1 MYRKSSH
8 IHLFDHSSFVDTS
21 QETLRS
27 PLKGM
32 LVEPAENP
40 MLTWKMVALL
50 MHLDGYIWLFYIATE
65 NDPCRSMIFDDL
77 PIKIW

>member
-1 MYRKSSH
+1 MYRKPSH
-8 IHLFDHSSFVDTS
+8 IHIFDYASFVDTS
-21 QETLRS
+21 QETLRN
-27 PLKGM
+27 PHKGM

-50 MHLDGYIWLFYIATE
+50 THLDGYIWLFYIATE
-65 NDPCRSMIFDDL
+65 NDPCMSMIYDDL